1 MNEEPAS
8 AEQIGTVMRN
18 MREDDRVLVW
28 LDGKRIGEI
37 FVARV
42 PHDLKIRVGFS
53 FERRFKISHLDA
65 ESRP

>member
-1 MNEEPAS
+1 MTDEPAP
-8 AEQIGTVMRN
+8 ADQVGTVMRN

-42 PHDLKIRVGFS
+42 PHQVKIRVGFS
-53 FERRFKISHLDA
+53 FERRFKISHIDA
-65 ESRP
+65 EAKP

>member
-1 MNEEPAS
+1 MTDEPAPDD
-8 AEQIGTVMRN
+8 QVGTVMRN

-65 ESRP
+65 EAKP